1 MTETSSRYTLL
12 DRRLLAAVL
21 SLTLAACGGVA
32 QEGEGGDTLGVQESA
47 VGEVRLRLMAANTTS
62 GTLQSYD
69 PGHGTRIFQGT
80 RPDVVLI
87 QEFNYGDNSAS
98 AIRGFVDTTF
108 GSTFHYYREDA
119 AQIPNGVISR
129 WPIVAAGEWDDPYVS
144 NRDFAWARIDIPG
157 AKDLWVVSVHLLTSD
172 ATTRNNEATNLVSRI
187 KANIP
192 TSDYLVIG
200 GDFNTDSRTESA
212 FSTFSQVVTT
222 SGPYPADRN
231 GNTNTN
237 AGRTKPYDHV
247 LVDADLRAYQ
257 TATVIGSS
265 SFAAGLVAD
274 TRVYSPI
281 SEISPA
287 LSSDS
292 GATNMQH
299 QAIIKDFLIPG
310 DTVSTSVTVT
320 SPNGGESFVGG
331 STQNITWTASG
342 VTNVKLEYTLTGSTW
357 TVITSSTAAS
367 AGSYAWTVPSSA
379 TTTAQVRVSDAA
391 NSAITDTSNAA
402 FTITTSTGGG
412 TAQVFINEILAN
424 EPGTDVNGEFV
435 ELVNSG
441 GTAADLSG
449 WTVSDST
456 GVRHTFASG
465 TTLPAGGAIVVFGGA
480 SGIPSGLTNA
490 VGASTGTLGLGNSG
504 DTVTVKNAAG
514 TTVNTTTYASSLA
527 GTDGVSANRSPDAS
541 SGGTFV
547 LHTTLSG
554 LASSPGKRVSGSV
567 F

>member
-32 QEGEGGDTLGVQESA
+32 QDGEGNDSLGIQESA
-47 VGEVRLRLMAANTTS
+47 VGEVRVRLMAANTSS
-62 GTLQSYD
+62 GNYQSYD
-69 PGHGTRIFQGT
+69 PGHGLRIFQGT
-80 RPDVVLI
+80 KPDVVMI
-87 QEFNYGDNSAS
+87 QEFSYGDNSAS
-98 AIRGFVDTTF
+98 AIRGFVDTAF
-108 GSTFHYYREDA
+108 GTTFHYYREGG

-129 WPIVAAGEWDDPYVS
+129 WPIIAAGEWDDPYVA
-144 NRDFAWARIDIPG
+144 NRDFAWARIDVPG
-157 AKDLWVVSVHLLTSD
+157 PKDLWVVSVHLLTSD

-192 TSDYLVIG
+192 TGDYLAIG
-200 GDFNTDSRTESA
+200 GDFNTGSRTESC

-222 SGPYPADRN
+222 AGPYPADRN

-237 AGRTKPYDHV
+237 AGRTSPYDHV

-257 TATVIGSS
+257 TATVIGASTFS
-265 SFAAGLVAD
+265 AGLVAD

-287 LSSDS
+287 LSTDS

-310 DTVSTSVTVT
+310 DTVASSVTVT
-320 SPNGGESFVGG
+320 SPNGGESYEGG
-331 STQNITWTASG
+331 SSQSITWTASG
-342 VTNVKLEYTLTGSTW
+342 VTNVKLEYTLDGSTW
-357 TVITSSTAAS
+357 SVITSSTAAS
-367 AGSYAWTVPSSA
+367 AGSYTWTVPSSA
-379 TTTAQVRVSDAA
+379 TTSARVRVSDAA
-391 NSAITDTSNAA
+391 NAAITDTSNAA
-402 FTITTSTGGG
+402 FTITVVVTTP
-412 TAQVFINEILAN
+412 AQVFINEVLAN
-424 EPGTDVNGEFV
+424 EPGSDVNGEFV
-435 ELVNSG
+435 ELVNAG
-441 GTAADLSG
+441 GSAADLSG
-449 WTVSDST
+449 WTISDST

-465 TTLPAGGAIVVFGGA
+465 TTLPAGGAIAVFGGA
-480 SGIPSGLTNA
+480 LGIPAGLTNA

-514 TTVNTTTYASSLA
+514 TTVNTTTYASSLSS
-527 GTDGVSANRSPDAS
+527 TDGVSMNRSPDAS